1 MLSRKLCFLA
11 LVLFTAPLL
20 AGGFRLQEISGVFDS
35 RGFENEIDFWVQIF
49 TRYGETDVVFH
60 DRGDLRLIYDVMT
73 VERAPGQDRVEA
85 KRQRKLFE
93 ERADALAK
101 AFHELGEGASP
112 EGDPDRA
119 RLADLLSKT
128 GYEITPELCSRL
140 AEKIRFQRGIKEKFR
155 EGVIRSG
162 KYLAEIERV
171 FASEGLPKELAML
184 PHVESSFD
192 YDARS
197 KVGAAGIWQFVRGTG
212 RLYMTIN
219 RSVDERLDPIRST
232 EAAARLLRDNYDVLG
247 SWPLAVVAY
256 NHGRYGMLRAQ
267 KLHGSD
273 LAKIVE
279 NYESRSFGFAS
290 RNFYPEFL
298 AAVLV
303 ARNWEDYF
311 APLELMPP
319 LQYEKVSLPRAIPAA
334 KLAGVSGVSLEELK
348 AFNPQFTSRTWQRSL
363 PAGLTLRMPPG
374 STHGVLAMAGD
385 APAAEGKV
393 KLAASRSTVD
403 GEGGAVHY
411 RVRKGDTLNAIAQK
425 FGVRLAPIAAANQ
438 LNNRNRIYP
447 GQMLVIPSSSESVG
461 PVRYRVQ
468 RGDTLQA
475 IARRFRT
482 TLAALTE
489 SNGITDP
496 HRIVLGQILLIP
508 AVD

>member
-1 MLSRKLCFLA
+1 MLSRKLCFL
-11 LVLFTAPLL
+11 VLILSTVPLQ
-20 AGGFRLQEISGVFDS
+20 AGDFRLDQISDVFDA
-35 RGFENEIDFWVQIF
+35 RGFENEIDFWVRIY

-60 DRGDLRLIYDVMT
+60 DRVDLRLVYDVVK
-73 VERAPGQDRVEA
+73 VERAPGKDQAEA
-85 KRQRKLFE
+85 KRQRRLFE
-93 ERADALAK
+93 ERSDALAK
-101 AFHELGEGASP
+101 ALRELGEGESP

-119 RLADLLSKT
+119 RLAVLLSKA

-140 AEKIRFQRGIKEKFR
+140 AERIRFQRGIREKFR

-162 KYLAEIERV
+162 KYLTEIERI
-171 FASEGLPKELAML
+171 FANEGLPKELALL

-197 KVGAAGIWQFVRGTG
+197 KAGAAGIWQFVRGTG
-212 RLYMTIN
+212 RLYMKIN

-232 EAAARLLRDNYDVLG
+232 EAAARLLKDNYDVLG

-267 KLHGSD
+267 QRHGSD
-273 LAKIVE
+273 LAKIVQE
-279 NYESRSFGFAS
+279 YESRSFGFAS

-311 APLELMPP
+311 APLELLPP
-319 LQYEKVSLPRAIPAA
+319 LQYNEVSLPRSTPAA
-334 KLAGVSGVSLEELK
+334 TLARASGVSLEELK
-348 AFNPQFTSRTWQRSL
+348 AYNPHFTSRTWHSSL
-363 PAGLTLRMPPG
+363 PAGLTLRMPVG
-374 STHGVLAMAGD
+374 AAKAVLAMGAEIPAGGGVERV
-385 APAAEGKV
+385 ASNLKAA
-393 KLAASRSTVD
+393 
-403 GEGGAVHY
+403 GEGGETVHY

-425 FGVRLAPIAAANQ
+425 FGVGMAPIEAANQ
-438 LNNRNRIYP
+438 LSNRNRIYP
-447 GQMLVIPSSSESVG
+447 GQTLVIPTALQSAAT
-461 PVRYRVQ
+461 VRYRVK

-482 TLAALTE
+482 TLATLTE
-489 SNGITDP
+489 SNGIRDP
-496 HRIVLGQILLIP
+496 HRIVLGQVLLIP